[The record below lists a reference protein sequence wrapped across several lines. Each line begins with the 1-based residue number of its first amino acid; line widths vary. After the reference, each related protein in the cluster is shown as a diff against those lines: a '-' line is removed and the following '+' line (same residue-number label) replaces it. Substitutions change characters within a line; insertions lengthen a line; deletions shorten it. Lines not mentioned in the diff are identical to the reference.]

1 MCDTKVRFFFRDKT
15 WQEQEI
21 KATFQGLVK
30 LPEASHEAGFLLN
43 RYTSVCGRKQETETR
58 VPQKST
64 WNAVLTMTLS
74 RADGHKNT
82 IPDLLQNK

>member
-1 MCDTKVRFFFRDKT
+1 MLLSGAR
-15 WQEQEI
+15 
-21 KATFQGLVK
+21 K

-43 RYTSVCGRKQETETR
+43 RNTSVCGRKQETETR

-82 IPDLLQNK
+82 IPDLLQKQVKNRPSVDF